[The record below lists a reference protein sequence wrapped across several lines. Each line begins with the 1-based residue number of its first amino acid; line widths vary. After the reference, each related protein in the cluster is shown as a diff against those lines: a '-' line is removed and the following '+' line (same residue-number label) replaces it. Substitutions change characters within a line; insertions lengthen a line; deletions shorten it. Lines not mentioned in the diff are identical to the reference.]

1 MTALSRNVQLSQ
13 YLTRFSL
20 VYCAYLIT
28 AWLGL
33 SVPFV
38 SDKVTLFWLPSGI
51 SVAALFRWGW
61 KIIPAIFLAAFTIN
75 VVKGADISAGF
86 IIAFGNSL
94 GPLVAASLLK
104 QWRCNLIHPQK
115 YTALKLIA
123 AAIVGTLISA
133 LIGAGVLL
141 FSQVI
146 ESPKFAITALV
157 WWLGDS
163 LGVVLCAPLFISL
176 SHTSLHAV
184 VRQPRAT
191 MVFCV
196 VALATALICFPLN
209 HFISGSALPIVFLT
223 FVCVAWAALTL
234 GLIGAASCT
243 LVYSF
248 IAIWSSTEQ
257 LGPFVFGNPQMS
269 YWTIWIYTI
278 AMTMFGMMITS
289 AHGEIIDTSEQLHLA
304 NTELLAQQQELHAI
318 NNALSIAAADAINAQ
333 DFIASLLKSLGQVLG
348 ADYLLVSLVDAANTQ
363 ATTHTFYADGEI
375 KPNFTYPLHHTPC
388 QDALAQSFCFIPQD
402 VQRLYPED
410 EMLVQEGIE
419 SYLGVVIQNMQ
430 GTSIGILTALGRKK
444 IELKPQF
451 QSLMKIY
458 SERIAGEIRRADDQE
473 KIFNLAF
480 YDPLTLLPNRRLLQE
495 RLKLI
500 TALSTRTGQYGA
512 ILFIDIDHF
521 KFLNDTLGHH
531 VGDQLLTLVA
541 QRISSI
547 IRSTDLAARLGGDEF
562 VVIFD
567 NLGTA
572 GELAALE
579 AKKRAEELHALIS
592 QPYPLHN
599 TVHHCTISL
608 GVNMFLGN
616 QSSTDDL
623 LRHADLA
630 MYHAKD
636 SGRNAI
642 RFFDPHMQL
651 QMELRSSIE
660 SDLRAALKSETQLVP
675 YYQIQIDS
683 EGCAIGAEL
692 LLRWQHP
699 TKGLIAPADF
709 IPIAEQ
715 AGIITHIGHKVLQMA
730 CRQLVLWQAKA
741 EFSELKLA
749 VNVSPIELNQNSFV
763 ADTLALIKASG
774 IDPRLLT
781 LELTESSLTNN
792 IDASIAKMLALQEH
806 AISFAMDDFGV
817 GYSSLSHLKRLPLHQ
832 LKIDRSFIRDI
843 ATDPNDRVIV
853 RTIIAMAKNLE
864 LDVLAEGVETLEQKH
879 YLIEHGCNKFQ
890 GYYFGR
896 PVPIHEFEV
905 MRAQFG

>member
-1 MTALSRNVQLSQ
+1 MTVHLNKIQ
-13 YLTRFSL
+13 FSHFIARYAL
-20 VYCAYLIT
+20 VYCAYLLT

-38 SDKVTLFWLPSGI
+38 GDNVTLFWLPSGI
-51 SVAALFRWGW
+51 SVAVFFRWGSRML
-61 KIIPAIFLAAFTIN
+61 PAIFLAAFTIN
-75 VVKGADISAGF
+75 VYTGVDVLTGAL
-86 IIAFGNSL
+86 IACGNSL
-94 GPLVAASLLK
+94 GPLSAAFLLK
-104 QWRCNLIHPQK
+104 QWRCDLLRLHR
-115 YTALKLIA
+115 YTALLLIA
-123 AAIVGTLISA
+123 AAILSAFISA
-133 LIGAGVLL
+133 IIGATVLAL
-141 FSQVI
+141 AHSFSS
-146 ESPKFAITALV
+146 ERWAITALV

-163 LGVVLCAPLFISL
+163 LGIVLCAPLLISL
-176 SHTSLHAV
+176 SVKSLQDV

-191 MVFCV
+191 IIFCLI
-196 VALATALICFPLN
+196 ALLLALLCFPLN
-209 HFISGSALPIVFLT
+209 QFNSGSALPIVFVT
-223 FVCVAWAALTL
+223 FVCVAWAALFL

-243 LVYSF
+243 LGFSF
-248 IAIWSSTEQ
+248 IAIWSTSQQ
-257 LGPFVFGNPQMS
+257 LGPFVFDNVQIS

-278 AMTMFGMMITS
+278 AMIIFGLMVTS
-289 AHGEIIDTSEQLHLA
+289 AHGEIIDTSEQLRLA
-304 NTELLAQQQELHAI
+304 NAELLAQQQELQDF
-318 NNALSIAAADAINAQ
+318 NKALSIAAADAINTQ

-348 ADYLLVSLVDAANTQ
+348 ADYLLVSLVDSACTK
-363 ATTHTFYADGEI
+363 ATTHTFYSDGEI
-375 KPNFTYPLHHTPC
+375 KPNFTYPLQHTPC
-388 QDALAQSFCFIPQD
+388 KDALAQSFCFIPQN
-402 VQRLYPED
+402 VQSLYPED
-410 EMLVQEGIE
+410 EMLVHEDIE

-451 QSLMKIY
+451 QSLMKIF

-480 YDPLTLLPNRRLLQE
+480 YDPLTLLPNRRLLRE

-500 TALSTRTGQYGA
+500 TTLSARSGQYGA
-512 ILFIDIDHF
+512 LLFIDIDHF
-521 KFLNDTLGHH
+521 KFLNDTLGHQ
-531 VGDQLLTLVA
+531 VGDQLLLQVA

-567 NLGTA
+567 NLGIA
-572 GELAALE
+572 GEIAALE

-592 QPYPLHN
+592 LPYPLQH

-608 GVNMFLGN
+608 GVNMFVGN

-642 RFFDPHMQL
+642 RFFDPQMQL

-660 SDLRAALKSETQLVP
+660 SDLRAALKSTNQLVP
-675 YYQIQIDS
+675 FYQIQIDAQ
-683 EGCAIGAEL
+683 GCAIGAEL
-692 LLRWQHP
+692 LLRWFHP
-699 TKGLIAPADF
+699 ERGLVSPADF

-715 AGIITHIGHKVLQMA
+715 AGLIIRIGNKVLQMA
-730 CRQLVLWQAKA
+730 CAQLLQWQEKP
-741 EFSELKLA
+741 EFKHLKLA
-749 VNVSPIELNQNSFV
+749 VNVSPIQLNQNHFV
-763 ADTLALIKASG
+763 TDTLALIKASG
-774 IDPRLLT
+774 INPQLLT

-806 AISFAMDDFGV
+806 NIGFAMDDLGV
-817 GYSSLSHLKRLPLHQ
+817 GYSSLSHLKRLPLHL
-832 LKIDRSFIRDI
+832 LKIDRSFIGDI
-843 ATDPNDRVIV
+843 STDPNDRVIV

-864 LDVLAEGVETLEQKH
+864 LDILAEGVETVEQRDF
-879 YLIEHGCNKFQ
+879 LIEHGCTKFQ

-896 PVPIHEFEV
+896 PVPIDEFEAK
-905 MRAQFG
+905 RLQFG